1 MTDPNLP
8 EIPSS
13 EEKRPEPSVERS
25 KLAMEKEATGAPFG
39 TPGWER
45 ATLERLAFASL
56 EEQRSARRWR
66 NFVRLAWLLAF
77 VVLGWTIFSRS
88 APSSD
93 PSAPHTAV
101 VEIRGEIDAGRES
114 SAETVVLAM
123 RGALEDKGSQALVLL
138 INSPGGSPVQ
148 AGIINDEIVRLKAQ
162 HKKPV
167 YVPWWRRPVPRPPIT
182 LPWRPTGFTSTRP
195 ALWAA
200 LAC

>member
-1 MTDPNLP
+1 
-8 EIPSS
+8 
-13 EEKRPEPSVERS
+13 
-25 KLAMEKEATGAPFG
+25 
-39 TPGWER
+39 
-45 ATLERLAFASL
+45 
-56 EEQRSARRWR
+56 
-66 NFVRLAWLLAF
+66 LLAF

-101 VEIRGEIDAGRES
+101 VEIKGEIDAGREA

-148 AGIINDEIVRLKAQ
+148 AGIINDEIVRLKACTS
-162 HKKPV
+162 KPV
-167 YVPWWRRPVPRPPIT
+167 YAVVEEPAPRPPIT
-182 LPWRPTGFTSTRP
+182 LPRRPTRFTWTRP
-195 ALWAA
+195 ASSAA

>member
-25 KLAMEKEATGAPFG
+25 KPAMEKEATGAPFG

-77 VVLGWTIFSRS
+77 VVLGWTIFSRKRAPYRGGGYQGRNRRGRRS
-88 APSSD
+88 QRRSLWWWPPCAAPSKTR
-93 PSAPHTAV
+93 A
-101 VEIRGEIDAGRES
+101 
-114 SAETVVLAM
+114 
-123 RGALEDKGSQALVLL
+123 
-138 INSPGGSPVQ
+138 
-148 AGIINDEIVRLKAQ
+148 
-162 HKKPV
+162 
-167 YVPWWRRPVPRPPIT
+167 RRH
-182 LPWRPTGFTSTRP
+182 W
-195 ALWAA
+195 
-200 LAC
+200 CC